1 MELLIAILCYFGLM
15 SYDNAGMTPAQSMQL
30 VQSNQST
37 VQYYYYNQDQLQ
49 LDASRVQIDRAED

>member
-15 SYDNAGMTPAQSMQL
+15 SYDSAGITPAQSMELLQA
-30 VQSNQST
+30 NQST